1 MPEKTE
7 KTEKKM
13 TKEEIAKLIE
23 EIAKGTQQQPGI
35 DKELLKVALTP
46 KEGEDPFV
54 TIFKIQMFRDM
65 LDKTKKGEEIDL
77 NKLLTFMAIK
87 TAMQPQPPSIDPN
100 VLLALTKGGGDSQF
114 MQAYLQQAAQNQQ
127 MQQQFN
133 QQLLMTLFGQKM
145 QQQEQQMQT
154 LQESLKEALEEV
166 NERIATLQ
174 LQAQGGQNPDLLKQ
188 LEYEIKKKE
197 MLEKFAETFK
207 PKEIIS
213 ESGKIN
219 WGKVLDR
226 IVDIGEKVV
235 EKLPAKT
242 PELKPIQTIPIQEI
256 QAQPTQ
262 PIEIQPQTEVQAQPQ
277 QTVQT
282 QPTQAQTTEPKL
294 PEISDIVEEIKK
306 EEKKQ

>member
-1 MPEKTE
+1 MPEK
-7 KTEKKM
+7 KL
-13 TKEEIAKLIE
+13 TKEEINKLIE
-23 EIAKGTQQQPGI
+23 QLTKETQEQGI
-35 DKELLKVALTP
+35 DKEILKVALTP
-46 KEGEDPFV
+46 KEAEDPFV
-54 TIFKIQMFRDM
+54 TVFKLQFLKDM
-65 LDKTKKGEEIDL
+65 LDKSKKGEEIDL

-100 VLLALTKGGGDSQF
+100 ILLALTKSGDNTQF
-114 MQAYLQQAAQNQQ
+114 LQAYLQQMAQNQQ

-145 QQQEQQMQT
+145 QQTEQQMQT
-154 LQESLKEALEEV
+154 LQESLKEALDEV
-166 NERIATLQ
+166 NERIASLQ
-174 LQAQGGQNPDLLKQ
+174 LQAQSQSGQSPDLLKQ

-235 EKLPAKT
+235 EKLPART

-262 PIEIQPQTEVQAQPQ
+262 PIEIQPQVTEAQAQPQ
-277 QTVQT
+277 QIT
-282 QPTQAQTTEPKL
+282 QTQAQQTEL
-294 PEISDIVEEIKK
+294 PEVSDIIQEIKK